1 MKNWNWLKSD
11 HATVCLLD
19 YPYFNEHCK
28 LIAIDI
34 SKQQV
39 LDADPKVVWQINF
52 AWNLLPA
59 EGIFVPIFHRWRSER
74 NHLRFFTN
82 NCEVI
87 AVLFGFNII
96 SVQNNSIWEF
106 KGKINSPLN

>member
-19 YPYFNEHCK
+19 YPYFNEHGK

-39 LDADPKVVWQINF
+39 LDADPKVV
-52 AWNLLPA
+52 
-59 EGIFVPIFHRWRSER
+59 
-74 NHLRFFTN
+74 
-82 NCEVI
+82 
-87 AVLFGFNII
+87 
-96 SVQNNSIWEF
+96 
-106 KGKINSPLN
+106 